1 MASLRQLL
9 YKFVPKELIERP
21 KMGFGVEALLS
32 EHRLKTAGIFDVAPV
47 RTVWHQHLLGRQVK
61 LFWRRSCSPD
71 CRRV

>member
-32 EHRLKTAGIFDVAPV
+32 EHRLKTAGIFVEV
-47 RTVWHQHLLGRQVK
+47 GESFSSLS
-61 LFWRRSCSPD
+61 F
-71 CRRV
+71 